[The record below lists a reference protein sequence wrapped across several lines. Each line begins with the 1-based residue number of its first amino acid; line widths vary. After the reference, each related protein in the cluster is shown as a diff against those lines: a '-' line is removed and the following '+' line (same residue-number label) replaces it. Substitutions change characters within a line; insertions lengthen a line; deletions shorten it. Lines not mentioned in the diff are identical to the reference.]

1 MYPVPI
7 LMFKIKTKKKKDN
20 DISTIVSYKGATS
33 LSNKTK
39 DMGREGFGFSM
50 IFFFLFLELL
60 ENRIVNVR
68 EIVWIGRLDRDSLTF
83 TRTTKL
89 PEMSI
94 RIETNG

>member
-7 LMFKIKTKKKKDN
+7 LMFKIKNQKEKDN

-39 DMGREGFGFSM
+39 DMGRDGFGFSM
-50 IFFFLFLELL
+50 IFFLFLELL

-68 EIVWIGRLDRDSLTF
+68 EIVWIGRLH
-83 TRTTKL
+83 RTAKL
-89 PEMSI
+89 LEMSI
-94 RIETNG
+94 RIKTNG